1 MAAMPYADRSARPQI
16 GIARSLRPAID
27 FPKRTPI
34 LAMSAPTPPRP
45 LDGLMI
51 LAIDDH
57 RDTVDM
63 FREYLSSAGATVIG
77 ADSARSGLAFA
88 ETHTLD
94 GVLVDLRMPGEDGHW
109 FLRQLRASRTVR
121 TPQVPVFAI
130 TGERHDLPADPAS
143 GFAGSFLKPIE
154 LDALVER
161 LKSLP
166 RRAR

>member
-1 MAAMPYADRSARPQI
+1 
-16 GIARSLRPAID
+16 
-27 FPKRTPI
+27 
-34 LAMSAPTPPRP
+34 MSAQTPSRP

-51 LAIDDH
+51 LAVDDH

-88 ETHTLD
+88 QTHALD
-94 GVLVDLRMPGEDGHW
+94 VVLVDLHMPGYDGHW

-130 TGERHDLPADPAS
+130 TGERHDLPDDPAS
-143 GFAGSFLKPIE
+143 GFAGYFLKPID

-166 RRAR
+166 RRSR

>member
-1 MAAMPYADRSARPQI
+1 
-16 GIARSLRPAID
+16 
-27 FPKRTPI
+27 
-34 LAMSAPTPPRP
+34 
-45 LDGLMI
+45 MI

-154 LDALVER
+154 LDALVAR
-161 LKSLP
+161 IASLS
-166 RRAR
+166 RRSR

>member
-1 MAAMPYADRSARPQI
+1 M
-16 GIARSLRPAID
+16 RPAID
-27 FPKRTPI
+27 FPKTNPK

-51 LAIDDH
+51 LAVDDH

-88 ETHTLD
+88 ETHALD
-94 GVLVDLRMPGEDGHW
+94 VVLVDLHMPGDDGHW

-130 TGERHDLPADPAS
+130 TSERHDLPADPAS
-143 GFAGSFLKPIE
+143 GFAGYFLKPIE